1 MTDIPKKV
9 AQPAEES
16 SELPQAVAEMPQETE
31 APEAIPYLLSFSRY
45 NESMCE
51 ISELN
56 SNKARKAVETFKT
69 IGTKIRSEADFQRN
83 YVDRIP
89 VRREGE
95 YKKLY
100 RGLGDDIDL
109 KEIKLQQD
117 ARIFYFDIEDKR
129 TFYVV
134 AITQNHLETRKV
146 RRG

>member
-9 AQPAEES
+9 AQAEDG
-16 SELPQAVAEMPQETE
+16 SELPQAIAELPQEIE
-31 APEAIPYLLSFSRY
+31 APEAIPYVISFSKY

-56 SNKARKAVETFKT
+56 GNKGRKVVETFKT
-69 IGTKIRSEADFQRN
+69 IGTKIRSEVDFQKH

-89 VRREGE
+89 VRRESE

-100 RGLGDDIDL
+100 RGLSDDIEL
-109 KEIKLQQD
+109 KEIKLQTGG
-117 ARIFYFDIEDKR
+117 RIFYFDIEDRR

-134 AITQNHLETRKV
+134 AITQNHLETNKV
-146 RRG
+146 RR

>member
-16 SELPQAVAEMPQETE
+16 SKLPQAVAELPQETE
-31 APEAIPYLLSFSRY
+31 APEAIPYLLSFAQY

-89 VRREGE
+89 VRHEGE

-117 ARIFYFDIEDKR
+117 SRIYYFDIEDKR

-134 AITQNHLETRKV
+134 AITQNHLETDKV
-146 RRG
+146 KR

>member
-9 AQPAEES
+9 AQPTEES

-31 APEAIPYLLSFSRY
+31 APEAVPYLISFSRY

-69 IGTKIRSEADFQRN
+69 VGTKIRSEADFQKH

-117 ARIFYFDIEDKR
+117 ARIFYFDIEPER

-134 AITQNHLETRKV
+134 AITQNHLETTQV
-146 RRG
+146 RR